1 MSAGLTTIEYLRKN
15 KQTLYSRLNA
25 LGEQARKR
33 LSRIFNDSKIN
44 VQITGMGS
52 LFMTHFL
59 GRDAG
64 NKNKVDN
71 ALDVANSNRKLLN
84 IYHMSLLAKYNLF
97 FLPGKMGC
105 FSEAHNPGDLK
116 RLFSATEAIVESG
129 ILNE

>member
-1 MSAGLTTIEYLRKN
+1 
-15 KQTLYSRLNA
+15 
-25 LGEQARKR
+25 
-33 LSRIFNDSKIN
+33 
-44 VQITGMGS
+44 
-52 LFMTHFL
+52 MTHFL
-59 GRDAG
+59 WRDAG

-84 IYHMSLLAKYNLF
+84 IYHMSLLAKYNIF

-116 RLFSATEAIVESG
+116 RLFSATGAMVESG